1 MANESLLAPLLPAV
15 AAQMPTLGEAGMLGV
30 PDAAKHAVIAALAAD
45 CEDAVVVLAPS
56 PRRAAELFDALPL
69 WLPPRHV
76 PRVLHLPAR
85 ETTPYDR
92 QPRDPDIVEARL
104 AAFDALAHGA
114 PILITDADAVTQAA
128 RPASAA
134 AAQIALNQ
142 RIGRERLVALLEAG
156 GYERRTLVVQPADYA
171 VRGGIVDLWPP
182 GDDAPVRIELFGD
195 EVESLRRFDPTT
207 QRSHETLRE
216 LRLSQATE
224 LTAESRAL
232 AAELAPTLTCRD
244 PESEAGELLA
254 ALDAIVAGGHPTR
267 GDFWTPFIAAG
278 DFFEHLAANAAH
290 DALLIVDERA
300 DLLERSAQR
309 DERADAARLELER
322 SGRIPR
328 GMPAPW
334 RTAQQLE
341 GALDA
346 VPRRIQLSRL
356 AGPPHHL
363 RLPFRPVDRLAGK
376 LAQLIDTLDSP
387 KSAAAGRR
395 LVASLQEARLAEL
408 MIDHGLPIATLRQ
421 GDALPLDERVISIA
435 HAALPEGWQLRDAD
449 THQPL
454 VTLISDTEIFGFA
467 KQRPSRP
474 PRRAATLEPDQHL
487 LDRIAPGDYVVHI
500 EHGIARFTGLVRER
514 VGDREG
520 EYLELRY
527 AHNDRLLVPTDH
539 LDRVQPYIGAS
550 DKRPALTR
558 LGAQQWNR
566 ARRRVQRAV
575 REIAEQLLALH
586 AQRDA
591 LPGIAMG
598 PDTPWQIE
606 LEASFPYIE
615 TPEQHAAIEQVRRD
629 QEAAA
634 PMDRIVIGDV
644 GYGKT
649 EVAVR
654 AAFKA
659 VTNGYQAAVL
669 VPTTVLAQQHADT
682 FAERLAAMPVTIEML
697 SRLRSGP
704 EQRDVVER
712 LKSGRLDIVIG
723 THRLLQDDVNFH
735 NLGLIVIDEEQ
746 RFGVEH
752 KERLKSLR
760 REVDVLTL
768 SATPIPRSLHQAL
781 TGIRDMSS
789 ITTPPE
795 ERLPITT
802 HLLERDESV
811 IREAILREL
820 ERDGQVYFLHNEV
833 RSIERETA
841 ELRRLVPEARF
852 LFAHGQM
859 PAGLL
864 ADTMRRFVAH
874 EADVLV
880 CSTIIESGLD
890 IPRVNTIIINRAD
903 RLGLAQLYQLRGRVG
918 RAAVRAFAYLLYDPW
933 RSLSE
938 VAQKRLSTILD
949 ATDLGAG
956 FQVAMRDLEIRGA
969 GNLLGAE
976 QSGHIGAV
984 GFTLFTQLLA
994 DAVRQVRAQQSG
1006 ERPPPPRRGPIV
1018 SVDLPIPRLIPNSY
1032 IDDLA
1037 ARVDLYQRLAQAET
1051 VAEVDAIAD
1060 ELRDRFGHIPSAAQ
1074 HLLDSVR
1081 LRCLAAR
1088 LGAVSIQHEDDA
1100 IVVRLADGLEFSEA
1114 QRRLPVPAGIEIGR
1128 RRLRYRPPTAQP
1140 LARALRRPNWSAPL
1154 ADALAALA
1162 DAPIPPRVS
1171 HTHGYH
1177 A

>member
-1 MANESLLAPLLPAV
+1 MTNDSLLAPLLPAV
-15 AAQMPTLGEAGMLGV
+15 DRQIPQLGTSGTLGV
-30 PDAAKHAVIAALAAD
+30 PDAAKPAVIAALAERCD
-45 CEDAVVVLAPS
+45 GPLVVLTAT
-56 PRRAAELFDALPL
+56 PRYAAELLEMLPI
-69 WLPPRHV
+69 WLPPQHV
-76 PRVLHLPAR
+76 ERLAQLPAR
-85 ETTPYDR
+85 ETVPYER
-92 QPRDPDIVEARL
+92 QRPDPDLREARL
-104 AAFDALAHGA
+104 AAFDALARRS
-114 PILITDADAVTQAA
+114 PILITDADAVVQMSL
-128 RPASAA
+128 PASTERVRVAVGER
-134 AAQIALNQ
+134 LP
-142 RIGRERLVALLEAG
+142 RERLIAALEVA
-156 GYERRTLVVQPADYA
+156 GYEHSTLVVQPAGYA

-182 GDDAPVRIELFGD
+182 GDDAPLRVELFGD
-195 EVESLRRFDPTT
+195 EIESLRRFDPAT
-207 QRSHETLRE
+207 QRSDEAVEDLTLQAARE
-216 LRLSQATE
+216 ITS
-224 LTAESRAL
+224 ESREL
-232 AAELAPTLTCRD
+232 AAELL
-244 PESEAGELLA
+244 PELSCADKDSEADDLLEALGEIA
-254 ALDAIVAGGHPTR
+254 AGRHPER
-267 GDFWTPFIAAG
+267 ADFWTPFIATG
-278 DFFEHLAANAAH
+278 DFFAHLPD

-300 DLLERSAQR
+300 DLLERSRQR
-309 DERADAARLELER
+309 DERAAEARAELER
-322 SGRIPR
+322 ARRIPQ
-328 GMPAPW
+328 GMPPPW
-334 RTAQQLE
+334 RSAEQLE
-341 GALDA
+341 EALEGVA
-346 VPRRIQLSRL
+346 RRLEISRL

-376 LAQLIDTLDSP
+376 LTELIEGLRAP
-387 KSAAAGRR
+387 QPGRR
-395 LVASLQEARLAEL
+395 LIVSLQAARLTEL
-408 MIDHGLPIATLRQ
+408 IGDHGLPVSVLEQ
-421 GDALPLDERVISIA
+421 GDSLPTDERIISLA
-435 HAALPEGWQLRDAD
+435 RASLPEGWQLRDAATD
-449 THQPL
+449 EPL
-454 VTLISDTEIFGFA
+454 ATVISDTEIFGFA
-467 KQRPSRP
+467 KQRPHRA
-474 PRRAATLEPDQHL
+474 PRRPALQEQDEHL
-487 LDRIAPGDYVVHI
+487 LERIAPGDYVVHV
-500 EHGIARFTGLVRER
+500 EHGIARFAGLVRER

-527 AHNDRLLVPTDH
+527 AQNDRLLVPAEQLH
-539 LDRVQPYIGAS
+539 RVQPYIGAS
-550 DKRPALTR
+550 DQHPALTR
-558 LGAQQWNR
+558 LGTQQWRR
-566 ARRRVQRAV
+566 AKRRVQGAV

-606 LEASFPYIE
+606 LEASFPYVE

-629 QEAAA
+629 QESAS

-669 VPTTVLAQQHADT
+669 VPTTVLAQQHAET
-682 FAERLAAMPVTIEML
+682 FSERLAAMPVGVEML
-697 SRLRSGP
+697 SRLRTGA
-704 EQRDVVER
+704 EQREVVER
-712 LKSGRLDIVIG
+712 LKSGQLDIVIG
-723 THRLLQDDVNFH
+723 THRLLQEDVAFR
-735 NLGLIVIDEEQ
+735 NLGLVVIDEEQ

-760 REVDVLTL
+760 RDVDVLTL

-802 HLLERDESV
+802 HLLERDPSV

-820 ERDGQVYFLHNEV
+820 EREGQVYFLHNEV
-833 RSIERETA
+833 RSIERET
-841 ELRRLVPEARF
+841 EDLRELVPEARF

-859 PAGLL
+859 PAAVL

-874 EADVLV
+874 GADVLV

-890 IPRVNTIIINRAD
+890 IPRVNTIVINRAD

-918 RAAVRAFAYLLYDPW
+918 RASVRAFAYLLYDPW

-994 DAVRQVRAQQSG
+994 AAVQQVRAERSG

-1018 SVDLPIPRLIPNSY
+1018 SVDLPLPRLLPNAY

-1037 ARVDLYQRLAQAET
+1037 TRVGFYQRLS
-1051 VAEVDAIAD
+1051 EVEEIGQVEEIAA
-1060 ELRDRFGHIPSAAQ
+1060 ELRDRFGPPPPAAE

-1081 LRCLAAR
+1081 LRCAAAR
-1088 LGAVSIQHEDDA
+1088 IGAISVRHEDDCV
-1100 IVVRLADGLEFSEA
+1100 VVRLADGLEFSEA
-1114 QRRLPVPAGIEIGR
+1114 QRRRPAPAGIEIGR
-1128 RRLRYRPPTAQP
+1128 QRLRYRPPAAQS
-1140 LARALRRPNWSAPL
+1140 LSRALRQPNWSAPL
-1154 ADALAALA
+1154 LAALA
-1162 DAPIPPRVS
+1162 GLAARNGGDS
-1171 HTHGYH
+1171 
-1177 A
+1177 

>member
-1 MANESLLAPLLPAV
+1 MTNDSLLAPLLPAV
-15 AAQMPTLGEAGMLGV
+15 ARQIPQLGKSGTLGV
-30 PDAAKHAVIAALAAD
+30 PDAAKPAVIAALAERCD
-45 CEDAVVVLAPS
+45 GPLAVLTAT
-56 PRRAAELFDALPL
+56 PRHAAELLEML
-69 WLPPRHV
+69 LIWLPQQHV
-76 PRVLHLPAR
+76 ERLAQLPAR
-85 ETTPYDR
+85 ETVPYER
-92 QPRDPDIVEARL
+92 QRPDPDLREARL
-104 AAFDALAHGA
+104 AAFDALARRS
-114 PILITDADAVTQAA
+114 PILITDADAVVQMSLPAA
-128 RPASAA
+128 TERVRVTVGERLP
-134 AAQIALNQ
+134 
-142 RIGRERLVALLEAG
+142 RERLIAALEAA
-156 GYERRTLVVQPADYA
+156 GYERASLVMQPAGYA

-182 GDDAPVRIELFGD
+182 GDDAPLRVELFGD
-195 EVESLRRFDPTT
+195 EIESLRRFDPAT
-207 QRSHETLRE
+207 QRSDKAVEDLTLQAARE
-216 LRLSQATE
+216 ITS
-224 LTAESRAL
+224 ESREL
-232 AAELAPTLTCRD
+232 AAELLPQLSCAD
-244 PESEAGELLA
+244 PDSEADDLLEALGE
-254 ALDAIVAGGHPTR
+254 IVAGRHPER
-267 GDFWTPFIAAG
+267 ADFWTPFIATG
-278 DFFEHLAANAAH
+278 DFFAHLPD

-300 DLLERSAQR
+300 DLLERSRQR
-309 DERADAARLELER
+309 DERAAEARAELER
-322 SGRIPR
+322 SRRIPQ
-328 GMPAPW
+328 GMPPPW
-334 RTAQQLE
+334 RSAEQLE
-341 GALDA
+341 QALNGVA
-346 VPRRIQLSRL
+346 RRLDISRL
-356 AGPPHHL
+356 AGPPHHF

-376 LAQLIDTLDSP
+376 LTELIEGLRAP
-387 KSAAAGRR
+387 QPGRR
-395 LVASLQEARLAEL
+395 LIVSLQAARLTEL
-408 MIDHGLPIATLRQ
+408 IGDHGLPVSVLEQ
-421 GDALPLDERVISIA
+421 GDSLPTDERVISLA
-435 HAALPEGWQLRDAD
+435 RASLPEGWQLRDAATD
-449 THQPL
+449 EPL
-454 VTLISDTEIFGFA
+454 ATVISDTEIFGFA
-467 KQRPSRP
+467 KQRPHRT
-474 PRRAATLEPDQHL
+474 PRRVAAPEQDEHL
-487 LDRIAPGDYVVHI
+487 LDRIAPGDYVVHV
-500 EHGIARFTGLVRER
+500 EHGIARFAGLVRER

-527 AHNDRLLVPTDH
+527 AQNDRLLVPAEQLH
-539 LDRVQPYIGAS
+539 RVQPYIGAS
-550 DKRPALTR
+550 DQRPALTR
-558 LGAQQWNR
+558 LGTQQWRR
-566 ARRRVQRAV
+566 AKRRVQGAV

-606 LEASFPYIE
+606 LEASFPYVE

-629 QEAAA
+629 QESAS

-669 VPTTVLAQQHADT
+669 VPTTVLAQQHAET
-682 FAERLAAMPVTIEML
+682 FSERLAAMPVSVEML
-697 SRLRSGP
+697 SRLRTGA
-704 EQRDVVER
+704 EQREVVER
-712 LKSGRLDIVIG
+712 LKSGQLDIVIG
-723 THRLLQDDVNFH
+723 THRLLQEDVAFR
-735 NLGLIVIDEEQ
+735 NLGLVVIDEEQ

-760 REVDVLTL
+760 RDVDVLTL

-802 HLLERDESV
+802 HLLERDPSV

-820 ERDGQVYFLHNEV
+820 EREGQVYFLHNEV
-833 RSIERETA
+833 RSIERETE
-841 ELRRLVPEARF
+841 ELRELVPEARF

-859 PAGLL
+859 PAAVL

-890 IPRVNTIIINRAD
+890 IPRVNTIVINRAD

-918 RAAVRAFAYLLYDPW
+918 RASVRAFAYLLYDPW

-994 DAVRQVRAQQSG
+994 AAVQQVRAERSG

-1018 SVDLPIPRLIPNSY
+1018 SVDLPLPRLLPNAY

-1037 ARVDLYQRLAQAET
+1037 TRVGFYQRLS
-1051 VAEVDAIAD
+1051 EVEEIGQVEEIAA
-1060 ELRDRFGHIPSAAQ
+1060 ELRDRFGPPPPAAE

-1081 LRCLAAR
+1081 LRCAAAR
-1088 LGAVSIQHEDDA
+1088 IGAVSVRHEDDCV
-1100 IVVRLADGLEFSEA
+1100 VVRLADGLEFSEA
-1114 QRRLPVPAGIEIGR
+1114 QRRRPAPAGIEIGR
-1128 RRLRYRPPTAQP
+1128 QRLRYRPPAAQP
-1140 LARALRRPNWSAPL
+1140 LSRALRRPNWSAPL
-1154 ADALAALA
+1154 LAALGSLA
-1162 DAPIPPRVS
+1162 GRAGGDS
-1171 HTHGYH
+1171 
-1177 A
+1177 

>member
-1 MANESLLAPLLPAV
+1 MVNESLLAPLLPAV
-15 AAQMPTLGEAGMLGV
+15 AAQMPPPGQVGTLGV
-30 PDAAKHAVIAALAAD
+30 PDAAKPAVIAALAAG
-45 CEDAVVVLAPS
+45 CEAAVVALAAS
-56 PRRAAELFDALPL
+56 PRQAAELLEALPL
-69 WLPPRHV
+69 WLPPRHA
-76 PRVLHLPAR
+76 RRITQLPAR
-85 ETTPYDR
+85 ETAPYER
-92 QPRDPDIVEARL
+92 QPRDADVVEARL
-104 AAFDALAHGA
+104 AALDALAHGVLAYGA
-114 PILITDADAVTQAA
+114 PILITDADAVTQATL
-128 RPASAA
+128 PAA
-134 AAQIALNQ
+134 AAATQIAPGQ
-142 RIGRERLVALLEAG
+142 RFGRERLIAALEMT

-182 GDDAPVRIELFGD
+182 GDDAPVRIELFG
-195 EVESLRRFDPTT
+195 EEIESLRRFDPAT
-207 QRSHETLRE
+207 QRSYGALEG
-216 LRLSQATE
+216 LRLSQALET
-224 LTAESRAL
+224 TGESRAL
-232 AAELAPTLTCRD
+232 AAALAPTLTCGD

-254 ALDAIVAGGHPTR
+254 ALDEIAAGGHPSR

-278 DFFEHLAANAAH
+278 DFFEHLPE

-300 DLLERSAQR
+300 DLLERGVQR
-309 DERADAARLELER
+309 EERAEAARVELGR
-322 SGRIPR
+322 AGRIPR
-328 GMPAPW
+328 GLPLPW
-334 RTAQQLE
+334 RSAEQLE
-341 GALDA
+341 RALDA
-346 VPRRIQLSRL
+346 APRRVELSRL
-356 AGPPHHL
+356 ASPPQHV
-363 RLPFRPVDRLAGK
+363 RLPFRPVDRFAGK
-376 LAQLIDTLDSP
+376 LAQLFDRLDGGAS
-387 KSAAAGRR
+387 STSRAAGRR
-395 LVASLQEARLAEL
+395 FVVSLQEARLAEL
-408 MIDHGLPIATLRQ
+408 MIERGLSIATLRP
-421 GDALPLDERVISIA
+421 GDALPEDERVINVG
-435 HAALPEGWQLRDAD
+435 HAALPEGWQLRDAATD
-449 THQPL
+449 APL
-454 VTLISDTEIFGFA
+454 LTLISDTEIFGFA
-467 KQRPSRP
+467 KQRPSRL
-474 PRRAATLEPDQHL
+474 PRRAAAEEQDAHL
-487 LDRIAPGDYVVHI
+487 LDRISPGDYVVHI
-500 EHGIARFTGLVRER
+500 EHGIARFHGVVRER

-520 EYLELRY
+520 EYLDLRY
-527 AHNDRLLVPTDH
+527 AQDDRLLVPTDH
-539 LDRVQPYIGAS
+539 LERVQPYIGAS
-550 DKRPALTR
+550 DRRPALTR
-558 LGAQQWNR
+558 LGTQQWSR
-566 ARRRVQRAV
+566 ARGRAQRAV
-575 REIAEQLLALH
+575 REIAEQLLALQ
-586 AQRDA
+586 AERDA

-606 LEASFPYIE
+606 LEASFPYLE

-629 QEAAA
+629 QESAS

-669 VPTTVLAQQHADT
+669 APTTVLAQQHAET
-682 FAERLAAMPVTIEML
+682 FAERLAAMPVTIEAL
-697 SRLRSGP
+697 SRLRSGA
-704 EQRDVVER
+704 EQRDVVGR
-712 LKSGRLDIVIG
+712 LKSGQIDIVIG
-723 THRLLQDDVNFH
+723 THRLLQEDVNFR
-735 NLGLIVIDEEQ
+735 NLGLVVIDEEQ

-802 HLLERDESV
+802 HLLERDDSV

-820 ERDGQVYFLHNEV
+820 EREGQVYFLHNEV

-890 IPRVNTIIINRAD
+890 IPRVNTIIIKRAD

-918 RAAVRAFAYLLYDPW
+918 RASVRAFAYLLYDPW

-938 VAQKRLSTILD
+938 VAQRRLSTILD

-976 QSGHIGAV
+976 QSGQIGAV

-994 DAVRQVRAQQSG
+994 SAVQQVKAEQSG
-1006 ERPPPPRRGPIV
+1006 ERPPPPRRGPVV
-1018 SVDLPIPRLIPNSY
+1018 SVDLPIARLIPNSY
-1032 IDDLA
+1032 IEDLA
-1037 ARVDLYQRLAQAET
+1037 ARVGVYQRLAQAE
-1051 VAEVDAIAD
+1051 EVSEVEAIAA
-1060 ELRDRFGHIPSAAQ
+1060 ELRDRFGEVPPPARQ
-1074 HLLDSVR
+1074 LLDSVR

-1088 LGAVSIQHEDDA
+1088 IGAVSVQHEGEA
-1100 IVVRLADGLEFSEA
+1100 IVVRLADGLEFSAA
-1114 QRRLPVPAGIEIGR
+1114 QRGIAAGSGVEIGR
-1128 RRLRYRPPTAQP
+1128 RLLRYRPARAQP
-1140 LARALRRPNWSAPL
+1140 LAAALRQPNWSAPL
-1154 ADALAALA
+1154 AAALDSLAAQA
-1162 DAPIPPRVS
+1162 GGDA
-1171 HTHGYH
+1171 
-1177 A
+1177 